1 MEKIIIFPVPSDA
14 VDNCTLVSKL
24 DELMSELGIHSHV
37 IILNKEDLACNARQI
52 HPTIAILKDIIKTC
66 GTGKN
71 RINFNVNFYQ
81 ALANGFYTSTKD
93 VKIILNEIVKGKN
106 IPEIMEFAKAND
118 ISFIFKLAEEALG
131 MMR

>member
-1 MEKIIIFPVPSDA
+1 MKKIIIFSVPSDTA
-14 VDNCTLVSKL
+14 NDVLVSKL
-24 DELMSELGIHSHV
+24 DELMNELGIHSHV
-37 IILNKEDLACNARQI
+37 IVLNEKDLACNARQI
-52 HPTIAILKDIIKTC
+52 HPAIIILKDIIRTC

-71 RINFNVNFYQ
+71 RISFNVNFYQ

-93 VKIILNEIVKGKN
+93 VKIILNEIIEGRN
-106 IPEIMEFAKAND
+106 IPEVVEFAKAND

>member
-1 MEKIIIFPVPSDA
+1 MKKIIIFSVPSDTA
-14 VDNCTLVSKL
+14 NDVLVSKL

-37 IILNKEDLACNARQI
+37 IVLNEKDLACNARQI
-52 HPTIAILKDIIKTC
+52 HPAIIILKDIIRTC

-71 RINFNVNFYQ
+71 RISFNVNFYQ

-93 VKIILNEIVKGKN
+93 VKIILNEIIEGRN
-106 IPEIMEFAKAND
+106 IPEVVEFAKAND

>member
-1 MEKIIIFPVPSDA
+1 MKKIIIFSVPSDTA
-14 VDNCTLVSKL
+14 DDALVSKL
-24 DELMSELGIHSHV
+24 DELMSELGVHSHV
-37 IILNKEDLACNARQI
+37 IVLNEKDLACNTRQI
-52 HPTIAILKDIIKTC
+52 HPAIVILKDIIRTC

-106 IPEIMEFAKAND
+106 IPEVVEFAKAND
-118 ISFIFKLAEEALG
+118 ILFIFKLAEEALG

>member
-1 MEKIIIFPVPSDA
+1 MKKIIIFSVPSDTA
-14 VDNCTLVSKL
+14 DSALVSKL

-37 IILNKEDLACNARQI
+37 IVLTEKDLACNTRQI
-52 HPTIAILKDIIKTC
+52 HPVIVILKDIIRTC

-93 VKIILNEIVKGKN
+93 VKIILNEIVEGRN
-106 IPEIMEFAKAND
+106 IPEVVEFAKANN

>member
-1 MEKIIIFPVPSDA
+1 MKKIIIFSVPSDTA
-14 VDNCTLVSKL
+14 DNALVSKL
-24 DELMSELGIHSHV
+24 DELMSELGVHSHV
-37 IILNKEDLACNARQI
+37 IVLNEKDLACNARQI
-52 HPTIAILKDIIKTC
+52 HPAIVILKDIIRIC

-93 VKIILNEIVKGKN
+93 VKIILNEIIEGRN
-106 IPEIMEFAKAND
+106 IPEVVEFAKANN